1 MGAGYVQLFQLF
13 LYGVVPGRKRA
24 FTSRRI
30 PAISPHHDTLHLRQ
44 KRGREIDDMKAILFT
59 FGHLSKSEQTS
70 VR

>member
-30 PAISPHHDTLHLRQ
+30 PAISPHIDTSHTW
-44 KRGREIDDMKAILFT
+44 KKIVPHIE
-59 FGHLSKSEQTS
+59 S
-70 VR
+70 VKVSRFASQEK